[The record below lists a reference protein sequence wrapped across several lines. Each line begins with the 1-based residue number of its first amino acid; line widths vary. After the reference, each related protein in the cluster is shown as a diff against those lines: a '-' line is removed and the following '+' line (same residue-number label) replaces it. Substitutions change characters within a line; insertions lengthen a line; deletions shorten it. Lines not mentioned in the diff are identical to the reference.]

1 LLFLPVCRAAAA
13 TPCAPAAVRLCPPTS
28 PRSAQALVDADS
40 VERIASI
47 TDNIGVVYA
56 GMGPDFRLL
65 VRKGQKKAQAYRLT
79 YGVRARVAPRR
90 AAPRVASPRCA
101 LASAPAR
108 LPCVPSYARKR
119 RSRSRCWS

>member
-1 LLFLPVCRAAAA
+1 MCRAAAA

>member
-1 LLFLPVCRAAAA
+1 MLRHFLAAFVLAAKSPAHWSRLLTHAHRH
-13 TPCAPAAVRLCPPTS
+13 RS
-28 PRSAQALVDADS
+28 PVDADS

-79 YGVRARVAPRR
+79 YGVRARARAPPPRR
-90 AAPRVASPRCA
+90 AAPRRR
-101 LASAPAR
+101 APAHR
-108 LPCVPSYARKR
+108 AASLARALR